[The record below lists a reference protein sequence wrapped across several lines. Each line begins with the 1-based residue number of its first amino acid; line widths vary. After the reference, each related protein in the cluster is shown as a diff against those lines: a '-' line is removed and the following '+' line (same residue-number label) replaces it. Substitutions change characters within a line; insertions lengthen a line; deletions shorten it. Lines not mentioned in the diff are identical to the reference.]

1 MIGFLA
7 VGTVAGII
15 LGFRFKVL
23 VLVPATLFVAGV
35 VTAGGLV
42 GGQQFQADSARHGWN
57 RWGASGRIYCGLR
70 S

>member
-7 VGTVAGII
+7 AGTVAGII

-23 VLVPATLFVAGV
+23 VLVPATLLATGV

-42 GGQQFQADSARHGWN
+42 GGQQFRLIALTA
-57 RWGASGRIYCGLR
+57 
-70 S
+70 